1 MTQGAVTR
9 GAVTEGA
16 VTDRAAAAR
25 GRALAAVARSRAVGP
40 HFFGNFVGISGRG
53 AVDGRARLELD
64 VEPGDGPGGRISATA
79 LATVADLTMSAAIR
93 NRLGPQNRLGTITL
107 AVHHLEPEV
116 TGPLHTDAVAERV
129 ELDEERGFARCTVR
143 DPADRLVAAVEGWF
157 TAMPLPAG
165 QRLGPVPWELPEGT
179 PVPPVDEADLTEA
192 ERAAVAA
199 CTAAGERAAAHGTS
213 VVDELL
219 AADWVGAGDGE
230 VRGELRVG
238 SEHANRG
245 GHAQGGVLYGFAA
258 RAAARVVDADL
269 HLAEGHL
276 QFLRPAAGATVVA
289 EARLLRAGRRTAFT
303 EVRLRDGDAV
313 VVTGSFTFQRVPGR
327 G

>member
-1 MTQGAVTR
+1 MTGGTVVAPDLV
-9 GAVTEGA
+9 
-16 VTDRAAAAR
+16 AAAR
-25 GRALAAVARSRAVGP
+25 QRALESVARGRAVGP

-53 AVDGRARLELD
+53 AVDGRARLDLD
-64 VEPGDGPGGRISATA
+64 VEPGAGPGGRISATA

-116 TGPLHTDAVAERV
+116 TGPLRTDAVADRV
-129 ELDEERGFARCTVR
+129 EHDEERGFARCAVH
-143 DPADRLVAAVEGWF
+143 DPAGRLVAQVEGWF
-157 TAMPLPAG
+157 TAMPLPSG
-165 QRLGPVPWELPEGT
+165 QRLGPVPWELPEDT
-179 PVPPVDEADLTEA
+179 PVPPVAEADLTDA

-199 CTAAGERAAAHGTS
+199 CTAAAERAAEHGTS

-219 AADWVGAGDGE
+219 AADWSHPADDE
-230 VRGELRVG
+230 VRGELRAG

-245 GHAQGGVLYGFAA
+245 GHVQGGVLYGFAA
-258 RAAARVVDADL
+258 RAAGRLVDEGM

-276 QFLRPAAGATVVA
+276 QFLRPAAGDTVVA
-289 EARLLRAGRRTAFT
+289 QARLLRAGRRTAFT
-303 EVRLRDGDAV
+303 EVRLLDGDAV